1 MVRQWFAKPSFV
13 GSNPSHASRKLTLQ
27 NMDYETIKTIANWST
42 LVLIG
47 ILLISSIV
55 TIFLNKK
62 NKTKLLNKLIIHG
75 ALLLFVIGIWGV
87 LLYIYTPIQ
96 NF

>member
-1 MVRQWFAKPSFV
+1 
-13 GSNPSHASRKLTLQ
+13 
-27 NMDYETIKTIANWST
+27 MDYETIKTITNWST

-62 NKTKLLNKLIIHG
+62 NKKKLLNKLIIHG

-87 LLYIYTPIQ
+87 LIYIYTPIQ